1 MNLGKLLGAGKSFIG
16 WADGSGYR
24 KNRRVYVPKFNVGKN
39 PFGASEPAAAPAT
52 PVAAPAGAAP
62 KAKAAP
68 SWQQVSVTVP
78 PPARKVS
85 WALKL
90 NPFRSPA
97 PEAPAPGRAEQPE
110 LSLDLV
116 KPVSNDLADADI
128 EVVPAKSRTVALV
141 ELPGLEL
148 APAELPTTNRL
159 AAPEVPEAPVLP
171 LPRRSW
177 EYAGEQLV
185 KPA

>member
-16 WADGSGYR
+16 WGDSQGYR

-39 PFGASEPAAAPAT
+39 PF
-52 PVAAPAGAAP
+52 VPAGPEAMPVVAP
-62 KAKAAP
+62 LATIPQAKPVKAAP
-68 SWQQVSVTVP
+68 SWQQVSVVAP
-78 PPARKVS
+78 QPARSVS
-85 WALKL
+85 WAQKL

-97 PEAPAPGRAEQPE
+97 SEAPSAARPVQVE

-148 APAELPTTNRL
+148 APSELPASNRMTD
-159 AAPEVPEAPVLP
+159 PEVPVLP
-171 LPRRSW
+171 PARHAW
-177 EYAGEQLV
+177 EYVGERIV

>member
-16 WADGSGYR
+16 WGDSQGYR

-39 PFGASEPAAAPAT
+39 PF
-52 PVAAPAGAAP
+52 VPAGPEAMPVVAP
-62 KAKAAP
+62 LVTIPPVKPAKAAP

-78 PPARKVS
+78 EPARPVS
-85 WALKL
+85 WAQKL
-90 NPFRSPA
+90 NPFRSAA
-97 PEAPAPGRAEQPE
+97 PEALAPARPVQVE

-128 EVVPAKSRTVALV
+128 EVVPAKSRTLASV

-148 APAELPTTNRL
+148 SPAELPESNRL
-159 AAPEVPEAPVLP
+159 MEPEVPVLP
-171 LPRRSW
+171 PARRAW
-177 EYAGEQLV
+177 EYVGEQIV